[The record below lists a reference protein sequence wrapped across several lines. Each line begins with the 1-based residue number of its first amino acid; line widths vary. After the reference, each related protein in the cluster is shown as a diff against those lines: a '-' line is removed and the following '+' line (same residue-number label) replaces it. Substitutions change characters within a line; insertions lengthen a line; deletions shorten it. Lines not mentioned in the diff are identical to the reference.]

1 MWSVLCGLA
10 LVLSL
15 VEPEPAGQE
24 SVLIRLW
31 DDPRPIATR
40 DLFWGAGSAD
50 RAPRPPFTFVED
62 SSGGTQPKVIVKDAA
77 GTTWD
82 VKFGPEAHAEVAAS
96 RLVWALGYFV
106 DEMYFVREGVIT
118 GASDVGR
125 AREFINAS
133 GAFSAARFERRDDN
147 VRRLD
152 RAWSFNQN
160 PFARSK
166 ELSGLQI
173 LMTLVG
179 NWDIEGERNNR
190 IVEVT
195 APGQE
200 THRRYLVS
208 DLGATFG
215 RMGNRLTSHSKWQ
228 LADYRQERFIDAVKD
243 DEVEFDFDGLE
254 SNMESV
260 PLEHA
265 RWFAALAGE
274 LTPSQ
279 IRRAFEAAG
288 AMPAEVDGFSAIVI
302 ARINQLRDAVGGG
315 VLSAKTPQAR

>member
-1 MWSVLCGLA
+1 MWSVIQGLA
-10 LVLSL
+10 LAATL
-15 VEPEPAGQE
+15 VDPQPGRQE

-31 DDPRPIATR
+31 EDPRPIATR
-40 DLFWGAGSAD
+40 DLLWGAGSAD
-50 RAPRPPFTFVED
+50 RAPKPPFTFLDD

-106 DEMYFVREGVIT
+106 DEMYFVREGAIT
-118 GASDVGR
+118 GAADIGR

-133 GAFSAARFERRDDN
+133 GGFTAARFERRDDN

-152 RAWSFNQN
+152 RTWSFDQN
-160 PFARSK
+160 PFTRSK

-173 LMTLVG
+173 LMTLVA

-215 RMGNRLTSHSKWQ
+215 RMGGRLTSHSKWQ
-228 LADYRQERFIDAVKD
+228 LDDYRQERFIDAVKD

-265 RWFAALAGE
+265 RWFAALASE

-279 IRRAFEAAG
+279 IRQAFEAAG
-288 AMPAEVDGFSAIVI
+288 ATPAEIDGFSAVVI
-302 ARINQLRDAVGGG
+302 ARINQLRAAVEGG